1 MTEILFYHLQN
12 MSVESVLPSL
22 LEKSLQRGWRAVV
35 QTASEE
41 RAEAL
46 DAHLWT
52 YREDSFLPHTIWRTA
67 DAHDQPIVLAAAET
81 NPNEAHIRFLVDCAA
96 LPVDA
101 DCYERVVLMFNGD
114 DDEAVAGARSAWKDG
129 KARGFTV
136 TYWQADER
144 GRWQRRE

>member
-1 MTEILFYHLQN
+1 MTEVLFYHLIN

-52 YREDSFLPHTIWRTA
+52 YREDSFLPHVTWRTA
-67 DAHDQPIVLAAAET
+67 DAHDQPIVIAAAET
-81 NPNEAHIRFLVDCAA
+81 NPNEAQIRFLVDCAG
-96 LPVDA
+96 LPADA
-101 DCYERVVLMFNGD
+101 ERYERVVLMFNGE
-114 DDEAVAGARSAWKDG
+114 DDEAVAGARTAWKDG
-129 KARGFTV
+129 KARGFDV

>member
-1 MTEILFYHLQN
+1 
-12 MSVESVLPSL
+12 
-22 LEKSLQRGWRAVV
+22 VV

-52 YREDSFLPHTIWRTA
+52 YREDSFLPHVTWRTA
-67 DAHDQPIVLAAAET
+67 DAHDQPIVIAAAET
-81 NPNEAHIRFLVDCAA
+81 NPNEAQIRFLVDCAG
-96 LPVDA
+96 LPADA
-101 DCYERVVLMFNGD
+101 ERYERVVLMFNGE
-114 DDEAVAGARSAWKDG
+114 DDEAVAGARTAWKDG
-129 KARGFTV
+129 KARGFDV